1 MVKIIP
7 TLLSVFNTNSQV
19 NTIQIIYKYAHYIIR
34 NDNMKQISLHE
45 ETFKKIKYIRFNR
58 K

>member
-34 NDNMKQISLHE
+34 NDNMKQISLYE
-45 ETFKKIKYIRFNR
+45 ETFKK
-58 K
+58 